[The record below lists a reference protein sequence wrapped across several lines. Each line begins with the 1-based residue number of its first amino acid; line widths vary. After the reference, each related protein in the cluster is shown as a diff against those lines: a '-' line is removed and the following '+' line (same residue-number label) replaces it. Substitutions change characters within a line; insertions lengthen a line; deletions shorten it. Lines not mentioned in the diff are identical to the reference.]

1 MMMMVMEGVQLLEG
15 GSGVLS
21 TRLSGHKLHLGSA
34 RANNDHFS
42 IVRRIFFN
50 CFVAFST
57 AAHVAPTSKTWMKKS
72 GHVHVSF

>member
-21 TRLSGHKLHLGSA
+21 TRLSGRKLHLGSA

-50 CFVAFST
+50 CFIAFSIV
-57 AAHVAPTSKTWMKKS
+57 AHVAPTSKT
-72 GHVHVSF
+72 